1 MRCLIGAK
9 KKTGDNLTDVYVE
22 DLPVLMWSHYANS
35 HKGMC
40 VKYRFKKDFFKEYM
54 VGSKELLFICPV
66 IYEENIQQTGNQKR
80 LMGNELLIKSK
91 DWEYENEKRMIF
103 IQCLM
108 PLVI

>member
-1 MRCLIGAK
+1 
-9 KKTGDNLTDVYVE
+9 
-22 DLPVLMWSHYANS
+22 
-35 HKGMC
+35 
-40 VKYRFKKDFFKEYM
+40 M

-66 IYEENIQQTGNQKR
+66 IYEEKFNRRVIKTSNGKR
-80 LMGNELLIKSK
+80 VAYQSK